1 MSELLV
7 ALISVAVGAILTAV
21 IAYPLGRTQG
31 RQQTLYEEQVKIISE
46 IHRLVRKTEEAMFSA
61 AHRPGMEDDWKELWK
76 SISALGSFHRDK
88 SIWLYPPQNAKITAI
103 IRGYEEQANKL
114 RIDPSMLDDVGG
126 PVWEVEEH
134 RASEGAQVWFYSEG
148 RRLAGELEQE
158 AKRLLGTDQR
168 PLWQRMWG

>member
-7 ALISVAVGAILTAV
+7 ALLAAAVGAILTAV
-21 IAYPLGRTQG
+21 IAYPLGRMQG

-46 IHRLVRKTEEAMFSA
+46 IRRLVRKTEEAMFRA
-61 AHRPGMEDDWKELWK
+61 THRPDMEDHWQELWK

-103 IRGYEEQANKL
+103 IEGYQEQANKL
-114 RIDPSMLDDVGG
+114 RIDPLSRDDVGG
-126 PVWEVEEH
+126 PVLEVEEH
-134 RASEGAQVWFYSEG
+134 KASEGATGWFYSEG
-148 RRLAGELEQE
+148 RQLLGELEEE

-168 PLWQRMWG
+168 PLWQRVFK